1 MSKTLSKHIRI
12 EAEHWKCLE
21 DAARERNVSPNQLL
35 VELAMDAL
43 DRSQWP
49 RTDLEIL
56 LVRSCLF
63 TAQATARDMIAAGRQ
78 NEIDEIGKLIDTVA
92 PPLLENL

>member
-12 EAEHWKCLE
+12 EAEQWKRME
-21 DAARERNVSPNQLL
+21 DAARERGVSANQLV

-43 DRSQWP
+43 ERQQWP

-56 LVRSCLF
+56 MVRSCLF
-63 TAQATARDMIAAGRQ
+63 ASQALAQDMIAAGRKKEMKVIQ
-78 NEIDEIGKLIDTVA
+78 QAIDSVA
-92 PPLLENL
+92 PPLPENL

>member
-1 MSKTLSKHIRI
+1 MSKTQSKHIRI
-12 EAEHWKCLE
+12 EAEHWKRLQ
-21 DAARERNVSPNQLL
+21 DVARERNVSPNQLL

-43 DRSQWP
+43 DRRQWP

-56 LVRSCLF
+56 MVRSCLF

-78 NEIDEIGKLIDTVA
+78 KEIDEIGKLIDTVA
-92 PPLLENL
+92 PPLPENL

>member
-12 EAEHWKCLE
+12 EAEHWKHLE

-35 VELAMDAL
+35 VELATGAL

-49 RTDLEIL
+49 STDLEIIM
-56 LVRSCLF
+56 VRSCVF

-92 PPLLENL
+92 PPLPENL